1 MKDKGVGK
9 AFGLRKQHVGSPRG
23 SFFFFFTIFNRG
35 HVFLDFE
42 KERERNIDVREK
54 YWLSPVCTPT
64 RD

>member
-42 KERERNIDVREK
+42 RERERKRERET
-54 YWLSPVCTPT
+54 LM
-64 RD
+64 